1 MTNSPSANRQ
11 DTYEQLEQKC
21 NGSAAEQSGQR
32 TCAHNPEGIEMDW
45 PPFIAQK
52 RWSILFSNS
61 GVVNKK
67 FSEIFLNRTIF
78 HGGLLKEY

>member
-1 MTNSPSANRQ
+1 
-11 DTYEQLEQKC
+11 
-21 NGSAAEQSGQR
+21 
-32 TCAHNPEGIEMDW
+32 MDW

-67 FSEIFLNRTIF
+67 FSKIFLNRTIF